1 MLIRNAKRLRQGVP
15 SALLQE
21 LFPAVSPD
29 ILRGWVERIS
39 IPRHRI
45 VNAEANEAVA
55 DWLAEEFSR
64 WGYEVSFQGRFRNV
78 IAQPAVLADKV
89 IVVGAH
95 YDSVPTTPGADD
107 NGSAVAAML
116 GCAKLCT
123 EFLPELPVVFV
134 AFNGEEDGLDG
145 SSDWVSQHLPAA
157 GYQVECAHVLEMVG
171 YASSEPG
178 SQKVPPGL
186 PISLPDRGDFIG
198 LLTNRAGA
206 ESMKAALQTIRTER
220 AELPAYG
227 VEVLLGLEKF
237 FPVLHR
243 SDHAPFWKAGI
254 PSIMWTDTSEF
265 RNPNYHAATDTPDT
279 LNYDFLTE
287 VTQAVTAVVLTQ
299 AAKLSSVPREWCED
313 DHS

>member
-1 MLIRNAKRLRQGVP
+1 MRIRNVSRLKAGVP

-21 LFPAVSPD
+21 LFSNMTPSL
-29 ILRGWVERIS
+29 LREWVERIS

-45 VNAEANEAVA
+45 VNANANEAVA
-55 DWLAEEFSR
+55 DWLAREFTA
-64 WGYEVSFQGRFRNV
+64 WGYEVQLQGEYRNV
-78 IAQPAVLADKV
+78 IAQPAVVMDKV

-116 GCAKLCT
+116 GCAKLCA

-134 AFNGEEDGLDG
+134 AFNGEEDGLHG
-145 SSDWVSQHLPAA
+145 SSDWVSRHLPNS
-157 GYQVECAHVLEMVG
+157 GYRVECAHVLEMVG
-171 YASSEPG
+171 YASSLPG

-198 LLTNRAGA
+198 LLTNRVGA
-206 ESMKAALQTIRTER
+206 ASMKAALQTIRTER

-265 RNPNYHAATDTPDT
+265 RNPHYHAASDTPDT
-279 LNYDFLTE
+279 LNYDFLTQ
-287 VTQAVTAVVLTQ
+287 VTRAVTAVVLTQ
-299 AAKLSSVPREWCED
+299 ASTLPSAS
-313 DHS
+313 

>member
-1 MLIRNAKRLRQGVP
+1 MLIRNASRLRQGVP

-21 LFPAVSPD
+21 LFAHVTPEM
-29 ILRGWVERIS
+29 LREWVERIS
-39 IPRHRI
+39 IPRHRL
-45 VNAEANEAVA
+45 VNAEANSAVA
-55 DWLAEEFSR
+55 EWLAREFSE
-64 WGYEVSFQGRFRNV
+64 WGYEVQFQGGFRNV
-78 IAQPAVLADKV
+78 IAQPEGVADKV

-116 GCAKLCT
+116 GCAKLCA

-145 SSDWVSQHLPAA
+145 SSDWVSQYLPAA
-157 GYQVECAHVLEMVG
+157 GYEVECAHVLEMVG
-171 YASSEPG
+171 YASSLPG
-178 SQKVPPGL
+178 SQKIPPGL

-198 LLTNRAGA
+198 LLTNREGA
-206 ESMKAALQTIRTER
+206 ASMKAALQTIRTEQP
-220 AELPAYG
+220 ALPAYG

-265 RNPNYHAATDTPDT
+265 RNPHYHAASDAPDT
-279 LNYDFLTE
+279 LNYEFLTQ
-287 VTQAVTAVVLTQ
+287 VTRAVTAAVLTQ
-299 AAKLSSVPREWCED
+299 AAKLSSAP
-313 DHS
+313 

>member
-1 MLIRNAKRLRQGVP
+1 MLIRNARRLRQGVP
-15 SALLQE
+15 SDLLQE
-21 LFPAVSPD
+21 LFALVTPGM
-29 ILRGWVERIS
+29 LREWVERIS
-39 IPRHRI
+39 IPRHRVI
-45 VNAEANEAVA
+45 NAEANAAVA
-55 DWLAEEFSR
+55 DWLAREFSE
-64 WGYEVSFQGRFRNV
+64 WGYEVRLQGGFRNV
-78 IAQPAVLADKV
+78 VAQPTGVADKV

-116 GCAKLCT
+116 GCAKLCA

-145 SSDWVSQHLPAA
+145 SSDWVSQHLPVA

-171 YASSEPG
+171 YASSQPG
-178 SQKVPPGL
+178 SQKIPPGL

-198 LLTNRAGA
+198 LLTNREGA
-206 ESMKAALQTIRTER
+206 ASMKAALQTIRTEQP
-220 AELPAYG
+220 ALPAYG

-265 RNPNYHAATDTPDT
+265 RNPHYHAATDTPDT
-279 LNYDFLTE
+279 LNYDFLTQ
-287 VTQAVTAVVLTQ
+287 VTRAVTATVLTQ
-299 AAKLSSVPREWCED
+299 AAKLSPMP
-313 DHS
+313 

>member
-1 MLIRNAKRLRQGVP
+1 MTPSLLR
-15 SALLQE
+15 E
-21 LFPAVSPD
+21 
-29 ILRGWVERIS
+29 WVERIS

-45 VNAEANEAVA
+45 VNAEANAAVA
-55 DWLAEEFSR
+55 DWVAREFNE
-64 WGYEVSFQGRFRNV
+64 WGYEVQFQGGFRNV
-78 IAQPAVLADKV
+78 IAQPAVVADKV

-116 GCAKLCT
+116 GCAKLCA

-145 SSDWVSQHLPAA
+145 SIDWVSQYLPTAC
-157 GYQVECAHVLEMVG
+157 YQVECAHVLEMVG
-171 YASSEPG
+171 YASSQPG

-198 LLTNRAGA
+198 LLTNRVGA
-206 ESMKAALQTIRTER
+206 ASMKAALQTIRTER

-265 RNPNYHAATDTPDT
+265 RNPHYHAASDTPDT
-279 LNYDFLTE
+279 LNYDFLTQ
-287 VTQAVTAVVLTQ
+287 VTRAVTAVVLTQ
-299 AAKLSSVPREWCED
+299 ASTLPSAS
-313 DHS
+313 